1 MNYSRCKPS
10 DSRPTEINFVIPRAA
25 TMQRTHHLARAVVI
39 TMLGHTVS
47 LYRLQS
53 EGASSGRANRIVVAE
68 EHLDCYLHGCPCG
81 YQGDTRCACSCAPG
95 ATGRYQQR
103 QSTGHRSPFAIHL
116 ESLRPTTQASEQG
129 VCLFPAR
136 WLVSSGHRP
145 VDVVAGRSSREAAP
159 RLVTSAAVP
168 AGAARRSR
176 GPLLFKPYRPPDR
189 RRECDLKSR
198 RAPGDQS
205 RSP

>member
-1 MNYSRCKPS
+1 M
-10 DSRPTEINFVIPRAA
+10 A
-25 TMQRTHHLARAVVI
+25 
-39 TMLGHTVS
+39 GHTVS

-129 VCLFPAR
+129 VGLFPAR
-136 WLVSSGHRP
+136 WLVTGPSSRRRRGWSILARGGTAVGHFRRGPGWSRATIAGPVAFQAVSSTGSQARMRPEKSSGTRGSVP
-145 VDVVAGRSSREAAP
+145 QPLISAP
-159 RLVTSAAVP
+159 SLSPSPSVSAMLGFVP
-168 AGAARRSR
+168 
-176 GPLLFKPYRPPDR
+176 
-189 RRECDLKSR
+189 
-198 RAPGDQS
+198 
-205 RSP
+205 